1 MARLSKLQK
10 KFLAQQGVPLFKVFD
25 ATGLG
30 QTEYREAASA
40 LGMVVVYGVTPC
52 KAGGHTLRLRSGH
65 CVECRPA
72 GLGYLLRY
80 DDPGEVYVA
89 HSPTRKV
96 VKIGTSKN
104 ADERMRHLK
113 SYQYGGASDWTLV
126 FSQSCEKAGHVEFEA
141 HSLLGNYVVDGTYIK
156 SGSVIECQELF
167 NCSVAIAVKTL
178 RSALKAIG

>member
-10 KFLAQQGVPLFKVFD
+10 IFLAQQGVPLFKVFD
-25 ATGLG
+25 ATGMG
-30 QTEYREAASA
+30 KTEYGEAASA
-40 LGMVVVYGVTPC
+40 LGMVVVYGVKPC
-52 KAGGHTLRLRSGH
+52 KAQGHTLRLRSGH

-113 SYQYGGASDWTLV
+113 SYQYGGVSDWTLV
-126 FSQSCEKAGHVEFEA
+126 YSQFCEKAGRVEFEA
-141 HSLLGNYVVDGTYIK
+141 HSRLPNYIVDGAYMK
-156 SGSVIECQELF
+156 GGSVIECRELF
-167 NCSVAIAVKTL
+167 SCGVAIAVKTV
-178 RSALKAIG
+178 RGALKTIG